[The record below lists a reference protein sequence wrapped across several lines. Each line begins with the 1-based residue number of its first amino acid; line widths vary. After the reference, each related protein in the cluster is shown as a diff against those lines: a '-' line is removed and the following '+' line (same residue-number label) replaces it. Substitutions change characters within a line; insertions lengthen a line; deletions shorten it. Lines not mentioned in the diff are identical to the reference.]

1 MTLNHQY
8 VGSNPTGL
16 IRYDQFNTLTYWL
29 QYMYTYKQTKS
40 SIRKVRIIG
49 FKLVDLMQVT
59 QTLMITTNLIGIM
72 IIDSTLNT
80 GLFSDNLTYLL
91 VSDYI
96 FSV

>member
-16 IRYDQFNTLTYWL
+16 IRYDQFNTLISCLQHMQTYR
-29 QYMYTYKQTKS
+29 QTNS
-40 SIRKVRIIG
+40 SIRKVKAIG

-59 QTLMITTNLIGIM
+59 QTVMTTTNLIGIM

-91 VSDYI
+91 VSKYI

>member
-1 MTLNHQY
+1 
-8 VGSNPTGL
+8 
-16 IRYDQFNTLTYWL
+16 
-29 QYMYTYKQTKS
+29 MYTYKQTKS

-49 FKLVDLMQVT
+49 FKLVDLIQVT
-59 QTLMITTNLIGIM
+59 QTLMITTNLIGIV

-91 VSDYI
+91 VSNYI